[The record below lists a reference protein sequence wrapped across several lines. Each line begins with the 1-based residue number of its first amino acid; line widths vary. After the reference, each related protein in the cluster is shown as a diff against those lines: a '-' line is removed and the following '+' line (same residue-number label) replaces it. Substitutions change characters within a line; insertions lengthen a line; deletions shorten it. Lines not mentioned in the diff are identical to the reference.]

1 MILFLT
7 FVYFIKRRGRILDNE
22 FSYEDKLLTKVA
34 WYYYIEGYTQQ
45 EIGEY
50 LSIPR
55 LRVNR
60 LLDKARKA
68 GIIQFSVREGDSKR
82 MIVERELIT
91 QFGLKDAFVVPSPL
105 NEQDINESVAQA
117 AAMYIHERLEK
128 TGYINMGYGDTSS
141 RILNHLANICEFPVN
156 VVSLTGGV
164 NYYLPNTRS
173 SIFNAKLYLTPAP
186 LLMASEDIVKAM
198 EQEPSVKQIRHMAT
212 LAQVSIVGI
221 GGVDSNATLLTNGT
235 LNHSDVLLLSMQGAV
250 GDMLCH
256 FIDKDGNVIQ
266 SSLERRLM
274 STPLEQL
281 KEMSNSI
288 GVAGGSTKSEAILAA
303 LKGNYLDV
311 LITDETTATNVL
323 RLKNQE

>member
-1 MILFLT
+1 M
-7 FVYFIKRRGRILDNE
+7 FIRREGIALDNE

-91 QFGLKDAFVVPSPL
+91 QFGLKDAFVVPSPI

-212 LAQVSIVGI
+212 LAQMSIVGI

-281 KEMSNSI
+281 KEMNNSI

>member
-1 MILFLT
+1 M
-7 FVYFIKRRGRILDNE
+7 FIRREGIALDNE

-91 QFGLKDAFVVPSPL
+91 QFGLKDAFVVPSPI

-117 AAMYIHERLEK
+117 AAMYIHERLDK
-128 TGYINMGYGDTSS
+128 SGYINMGYGDTSS

-198 EQEPSVKQIRHMAT
+198 EQEPSVRQIRHMAT
-212 LAQVSIVGI
+212 LAQMSIVGI

-274 STPLEQL
+274 STSLEQL
-281 KEMSNSI
+281 KEINNSI
-288 GVAGGSTKSEAILAA
+288 GVAGGNTKAEAILAA
-303 LKGNYLDV
+303 LKGKYLDV
-311 LITDETTATNVL
+311 LITDETTASNVL

>member
-1 MILFLT
+1 
-7 FVYFIKRRGRILDNE
+7 
-22 FSYEDKLLTKVA
+22 
-34 WYYYIEGYTQQ
+34 
-45 EIGEY
+45 
-50 LSIPR
+50 

-91 QFGLKDAFVVPSPL
+91 QFGLKDAFVVPSPI

-117 AAMYIHERLEK
+117 AAMYIHERLDK
-128 TGYINMGYGDTSS
+128 SGYINMGYGDTSS

-212 LAQVSIVGI
+212 LAQMSIVGI

>member
-7 FVYFIKRRGRILDNE
+7 FVYFVKRRGRILDNE

-212 LAQVSIVGI
+212 LAQMSIVGI

>member
-91 QFGLKDAFVVPSPL
+91 QFDLKDAFVVPSPL

-212 LAQVSIVGI
+212 LAQMSIVGI

-311 LITDETTATNVL
+311 LITDEATATNVL

>member
-1 MILFLT
+1 M
-7 FVYFIKRRGRILDNE
+7 FIRREGIALDNE

-50 LSIPR
+50 LNIPR

-91 QFGLKDAFVVPSPL
+91 QFGLKDAFVVPSPI

-117 AAMYIHERLEK
+117 AAMYIHERLDK
-128 TGYINMGYGDTSS
+128 SGYINMGYGDTSS

-212 LAQVSIVGI
+212 LAQMSIVGI

>member
-1 MILFLT
+1 M
-7 FVYFIKRRGRILDNE
+7 FIRREGIALDNE

-91 QFGLKDAFVVPSPL
+91 QFGLKDAFVVPSPI

-117 AAMYIHERLEK
+117 AAMYIHERLDK
-128 TGYINMGYGDTSS
+128 SGYINMGYGDTSS

-212 LAQVSIVGI
+212 LAQMSIVGI

-256 FIDKDGNVIQ
+256 FIDKDGNVVQ
-266 SSLERRLM
+266 SSLERKLM

-281 KEMSNSI
+281 KEMNNSI

>member
-141 RILNHLANICEFPVN
+141 RILNHLANICAFPVN

-173 SIFNAKLYLTPAP
+173 NIFNAKLYLTPAP

-212 LAQVSIVGI
+212 LAQMSIVGI

-281 KEMSNSI
+281 KEMNNSI

>member
-212 LAQVSIVGI
+212 LAQISIVGI

-281 KEMSNSI
+281 KEMNNSI

-311 LITDETTATNVL
+311 LITDEATATNVL

>member
-1 MILFLT
+1 M
-7 FVYFIKRRGRILDNE
+7 FIRREGIALDNE

-91 QFGLKDAFVVPSPL
+91 QFGLKDAFVVPSPI

-117 AAMYIHERLEK
+117 AAMYIHERLDK
-128 TGYINMGYGDTSS
+128 SGYINMGYGDTSS

-212 LAQVSIVGI
+212 LAQMSIVGI

-235 LNHSDVLLLSMQGAV
+235 LNHSDVLLLSMQGAM

>member
-212 LAQVSIVGI
+212 LAQMSIVGI

-266 SSLERRLM
+266 SSLERILM

-281 KEMSNSI
+281 KEMNNSI

>member
-1 MILFLT
+1 M
-7 FVYFIKRRGRILDNE
+7 FIRREGIALDNE

-91 QFGLKDAFVVPSPL
+91 QFGLKDAFVVPSPI

-117 AAMYIHERLEK
+117 AAMYIHERLDK
-128 TGYINMGYGDTSS
+128 SGYINMGYGDTSS

-212 LAQVSIVGI
+212 LAQMSIVGI

-235 LNHSDVLLLSMQGAV
+235 LNHSDVLLLSMQGAG

-256 FIDKDGNVIQ
+256 FMDKDGNVIQ

-281 KEMSNSI
+281 KEMNNSI

>member
-1 MILFLT
+1 MKVLPRQLPCIFMSVWKKPVILT
-7 FVYFIKRRGRILDNE
+7 WDMEILPAESLIIWQTSVN
-22 FSYEDKLLTKVA
+22 F
-34 WYYYIEGYTQQ
+34 
-45 EIGEY
+45 
-50 LSIPR
+50 R
-55 LRVNR
+55 L
-60 LLDKARKA
+60 
-68 GIIQFSVREGDSKR
+68 
-82 MIVERELIT
+82 MW
-91 QFGLKDAFVVPSPL
+91 
-105 NEQDINESVAQA
+105 
-117 AAMYIHERLEK
+117 
-128 TGYINMGYGDTSS
+128 
-141 RILNHLANICEFPVN
+141 FP
-156 VVSLTGGV
+156 LTGGV

-212 LAQVSIVGI
+212 LAQMSIVGI

>member
-212 LAQVSIVGI
+212 LAQMSIVGI

-266 SSLERRLM
+266 SSLEHRLM

-281 KEMSNSI
+281 KEMNNSI

>member
-1 MILFLT
+1 M
-7 FVYFIKRRGRILDNE
+7 FIRREGIALDNE

-91 QFGLKDAFVVPSPL
+91 QFGLKDAFVVPSPI

-117 AAMYIHERLEK
+117 AAMYIHERLDK
-128 TGYINMGYGDTSS
+128 SGYINMGYGDTSS
-141 RILNHLANICEFPVN
+141 RILNHLANICECPVN

-212 LAQVSIVGI
+212 LAQMSIVGI

>member
-198 EQEPSVKQIRHMAT
+198 EQEPNVKQIRHMAT
-212 LAQVSIVGI
+212 LAQMSIVGI

-281 KEMSNSI
+281 KEMNNSI

-311 LITDETTATNVL
+311 LITDEATATNVL

>member
-1 MILFLT
+1 M
-7 FVYFIKRRGRILDNE
+7 FIRREGIALDNE

-91 QFGLKDAFVVPSPL
+91 QFGLKDAFVVPSPI

-117 AAMYIHERLEK
+117 AAMYIHERLDK
-128 TGYINMGYGDTSS
+128 SGYINMGYGDTSR

-156 VVSLTGGV
+156 VVSLTGDV

-212 LAQVSIVGI
+212 LAQMSIVGI

>member
-22 FSYEDKLLTKVA
+22 FSYGDKLLTKVA

-212 LAQVSIVGI
+212 LAQMSIVGI

>member
-1 MILFLT
+1 MNT
-7 FVYFIKRRGRILDNE
+7 
-22 FSYEDKLLTKVA
+22 
-34 WYYYIEGYTQQ
+34 
-45 EIGEY
+45 
-50 LSIPR
+50 SIPR

-91 QFGLKDAFVVPSPL
+91 QFGLKDAFVVPSPI

-117 AAMYIHERLEK
+117 AAMYIHERLDK
-128 TGYINMGYGDTSS
+128 SGYINMGYGDTSS

-198 EQEPSVKQIRHMAT
+198 EQEPSVRQIRHMAT
-212 LAQVSIVGI
+212 LAQMSIVGI

-274 STPLEQL
+274 STSLEQL
-281 KEMSNSI
+281 KEMNNSI
-288 GVAGGSTKSEAILAA
+288 GVAGGNTKAEAILAA
-303 LKGNYLDV
+303 LKGKYLDV
-311 LITDETTATNVL
+311 LITDETTASNVL